1 MDNKK
6 NIDYC
11 VKIMNIIHKIEA
23 GIKFYSSLFGIVLL
37 VFVMSYLISFLSIL
51 LSGNISQIFGID
63 NSSELINLSITSTLV
78 AVTSLI
84 VLLTYANLKETQ
96 AVVKQSKTERVLD
109 NIEKILMNVY
119 SPIDTVLK
127 RYKLSLEYYQSGDSK
142 KIPDNFNRNFLEM
155 NDELLKIQTNY
166 GYLFEPDLI
175 LFYNNA
181 WKVWKQYLGSKDNE
195 KKKMLFEQLN
205 GDINILHDFIT
216 QQINVEKK
224 KKNEII

>member
-11 VKIMNIIHKIEA
+11 VKIMNIIHKIWD

-51 LSGNISQIFGID
+51 LSGNISRIFGID

-84 VLLTYANLKETQ
+84 VLLTYENLKETQ

-142 KIPDNFNRNFLEM
+142 KIPDNFNNKFLEM
-155 NDELLKIQTNY
+155 NDEILKIQTNY

-181 WKVWKQYLGSKDNE
+181 WKAWKQYLGSKDNE
-195 KKKMLFEQLN
+195 NKKTLFEQLN

-216 QQINVEKK
+216 KQINAEKK